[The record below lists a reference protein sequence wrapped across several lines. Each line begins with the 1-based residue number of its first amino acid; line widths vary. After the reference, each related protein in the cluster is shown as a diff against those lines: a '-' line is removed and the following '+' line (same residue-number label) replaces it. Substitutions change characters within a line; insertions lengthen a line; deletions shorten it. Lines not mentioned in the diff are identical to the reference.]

1 MHRILPF
8 LLVCTLFFACRPDQ
22 PSQQLLVHAT
32 ITDLKGTP
40 IKEVASGESILI
52 NSSELAEL
60 FPNGIPANQAKLFFN
75 DVPAAFQQAGPGS
88 IGAKVPLMLMVNYTT
103 LRIRIQINN
112 FPINIIEFII
122 YRPRVTAE
130 VLAGNDG
137 TFQMPAE
144 MTIDAAGNLYLID
157 QRTGHDV
164 IYRVTPTGA
173 TSLFAG
179 GKNEFGRLVGIG
191 INNTTSNIYVSDAT
205 AQQVKWFNLSSPST
219 VNVLAGSGSAGNA
232 DGTGIAASFRFGPEM
247 VNSFTTNEKGQGLT
261 IDASG
266 NIFVGEVYG
275 TGSGGLESQIRRI
288 TPAGETTTV
297 PGSRI
302 TMIMDGD
309 APHPPAGITIQQPT
323 NEVVYIGGASSF
335 FQGIARISTT
345 GTMTRIAGRV
355 STESFTDGTGT
366 AATFTFPKA
375 LSYFNGYFHIADGSN
390 GAYRRMTAGGEV
402 ITIAGVGHMETP
414 TFCGGGPCAG
424 VSPVTAS
431 YIFPS
436 IFDGNPQKF
445 RDAAHAIKL
454 DQVGGIAVRTNGL
467 IYLTDYGTNFKC
479 VWRIRIE

>member
-1 MHRILPF
+1 
-8 LLVCTLFFACRPDQ
+8 
-22 PSQQLLVHAT
+22 
-32 ITDLKGTP
+32 
-40 IKEVASGESILI
+40 
-52 NSSELAEL
+52 
-60 FPNGIPANQAKLFFN
+60 
-75 DVPAAFQQAGPGS
+75 
-88 IGAKVPLMLMVNYTT
+88 
-103 LRIRIQINN
+103 
-112 FPINIIEFII
+112 
-122 YRPRVTAE
+122 
-130 VLAGNDG
+130 
-137 TFQMPAE
+137 
-144 MTIDAAGNLYLID
+144 
-157 QRTGHDV
+157 
-164 IYRVTPTGA
+164 
-173 TSLFAG
+173 
-179 GKNEFGRLVGIG
+179 
-191 INNTTSNIYVSDAT
+191 
-205 AQQVKWFNLSSPST
+205 
-219 VNVLAGSGSAGNA
+219 
-232 DGTGIAASFRFGPEM
+232 M

-390 GAYRRMTAGGEV
+390 GAYRRMTASGEV

-436 IFDGNPQKF
+436 IFDSNPQRF

-467 IYLTDYGTNFKC
+467 IYLTDYGNLFKC